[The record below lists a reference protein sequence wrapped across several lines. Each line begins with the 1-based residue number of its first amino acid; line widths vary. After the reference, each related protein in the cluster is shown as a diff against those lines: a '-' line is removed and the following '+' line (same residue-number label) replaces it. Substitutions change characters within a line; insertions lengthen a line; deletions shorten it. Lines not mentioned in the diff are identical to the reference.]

1 MEELSESGV
10 SARQGCLRSHQ
21 LLLQAQP
28 KAEVSTVLPAGANA
42 KRAELELVPS
52 EIVRVIKVPLWFF
65 SPPPAALPLIGAHR
79 FHPLMKVFTKEIV

>member
-10 SARQGCLRSHQ
+10 SARQGCLRNHQ

-42 KRAELELVPS
+42 KPAELELVLS
-52 EIVRVIKVPLWFF
+52 EL
-65 SPPPAALPLIGAHR
+65 
-79 FHPLMKVFTKEIV
+79 